1 MADKLRMNAY
11 YYGFGETG
19 VPEIDKILSAVACAG
34 KAFHHT
40 ENWTEDAHPYPG
52 HTGNCPVDW
61 IWNAAKEAAD
71 KWRESVSQRQGDGK

>member
-1 MADKLRMNAY
+1 MTNKLRMNAY

-34 KAFHHT
+34 KAYHHT
-40 ENWTEDAHPYPG
+40 EDWTNDCDGAQRG
-52 HTGNCPVDW
+52 HTGQCPVDW

-71 KWRESVSQRQGDGK
+71 KMRALGKPSER